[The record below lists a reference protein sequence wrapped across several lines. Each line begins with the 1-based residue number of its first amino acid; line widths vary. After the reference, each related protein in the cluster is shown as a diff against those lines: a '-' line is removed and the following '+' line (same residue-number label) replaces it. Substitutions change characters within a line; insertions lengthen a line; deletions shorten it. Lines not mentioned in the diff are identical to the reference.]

1 MRCRRAGK
9 ISPRAGK
16 QVEPFLAAGK
26 EQFIDQLDGNA
37 SLKTLED
44 DDKMN
49 VSIMLKTKRKVRIKR
64 GLETGPKK
72 VLVKFRNI
80 QNGR

>member
-9 ISPRAGK
+9 ISPRVGK
-16 QVEPFLAAGK
+16 QAEPSLAAGK

-49 VSIMLKTKRKVRIKR
+49 VSIMLKTKRKVRTR
-64 GLETGPKK
+64 
-72 VLVKFRNI
+72 
-80 QNGR
+80 